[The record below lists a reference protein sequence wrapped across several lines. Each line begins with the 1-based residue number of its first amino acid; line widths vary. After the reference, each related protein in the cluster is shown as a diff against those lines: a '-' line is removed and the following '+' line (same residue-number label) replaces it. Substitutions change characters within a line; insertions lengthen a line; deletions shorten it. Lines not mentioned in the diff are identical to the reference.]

1 MRFKLPTLSAV
12 QFLALFAI
20 TLIFAPAV
28 SAAGK
33 YKVLYSFKGGND
45 GNFPSGALLFDG
57 AGNLYGTTVNGGT
70 SGSCLYGEGTGCG
83 IAFELTPQQNGKWTE
98 NVIHRFQGGSDGA
111 NPNGSLIADTAGN
124 LYGTTVQGGTGDS
137 NGCGTIFQLTPGSS
151 GWTESLVRTF
161 CSSGA
166 NDGYFP
172 RGGLL
177 RDTAGNLYGVTE
189 SGGAALGGV
198 AYELTPGSTGWTE
211 TVLNSF
217 CLVDTCSSLGAEPV
231 AGLVQDAAG
240 NLYGTTIVGGQTT
253 FGCFLDF
260 PPGCGLVFKL
270 KHHTDGTWTESVPH
284 RFHGPDGAGPASSLT
299 FDTLGNL
306 YGTSSDDGAFGAGTV
321 FKLTPRAPGRW
332 TETVLYNFRAATNPG
347 AINSGVIFDPA
358 GNLYGA
364 TDPNGGCC
372 SIVYQ
377 LSPEKNGR
385 WHYRTLHQ
393 FVSIQGGLRTDGNLI
408 LDSQANLY
416 GTAGVGGAHGAGVV
430 FEIAP

>member
-1 MRFKLPTLSAV
+1 MRSNLRALRAV

-20 TLIFAPAV
+20 TLMFAPAV
-28 SAAGK
+28 SAADK
-33 YKVLYSFKGGND
+33 YKVLYSFKSGTD
-45 GNFPSGALLFDG
+45 GNFPSGALLFDA

-83 IAFELTPQQNGKWTE
+83 IAFQLTPQQNGKWTE
-98 NVIHRFQGGSDGA
+98 TVIHRFQGGSDGG
-111 NPNGSLIADTAGN
+111 NPSGGLISDTAGN

-151 GWTESLVRTF
+151 GWAESLVRTF
-161 CSSGA
+161 CSAGA

-177 RDTAGNLYGVTE
+177 GDAAGNLYGVTE

-198 AYELTPGSTGWTE
+198 AFELTPGSGGWTE

-217 CLVDTCSSLGAEPV
+217 CLVGTCTSLGAEPV
-231 AGLVQDAAG
+231 AALIQDAAG
-240 NLYGTTIVGGQTT
+240 NLYGTTIAGGDTK
-253 FGCFLDF
+253 FGCFISF
-260 PPGCGLVFKL
+260 PPGCGLLFKL
-270 KHHTDGTWTESVPH
+270 KHHTDGTWTESVPQ
-284 RFHGPDGAGPASSLT
+284 RFHGPDGAAPASSLT
-299 FDTLGNL
+299 FDSSGNL
-306 YGTSSDDGAFGAGTV
+306 YGTTSFDGAFDSGTV
-321 FKLTPRAPGRW
+321 FKLTPTSHGGW
-332 TETVLYNFRAATNPG
+332 TKTVLYNFRAGTYRG
-347 AINSGVIFDPA
+347 AINSGVVFDPA

-364 TDPNGGCC
+364 TDPNGTCC

-385 WHYRTLHQ
+385 WRYRTIHR
-393 FVSIQGGLRTDGNLI
+393 FVSSQGGLRTDGNLI
-408 LDSQANLY
+408 FDSQGNLY
-416 GTAGVGGAHGAGVV
+416 GTAGAGGAYGAGVV